1 MLPASHACQDV
12 RSARSRALP
21 CRRVDHPR
29 GGRPPGRRRH
39 RPPPGRGRPGRGR
52 LPRHR
57 RPSRPFDDGP
67 RSLYE
72 GRRRV
77 WHRDRRHRRPDRPT
91 RFRRRAVTSWSSG
104 RSIRASSSRRSWS
117 TPAGSGRAISGRRR
131 GIVWR
136 RPRHRRPPA
145 KPAA

>member
-29 GGRPPGRRRH
+29 GGRPPGRR
-39 RPPPGRGRPGRGR
+39 
-52 LPRHR
+52 RHR

-104 RSIRASSSRRSWS
+104 PSIRGASSRRSWS

-131 GIVWR
+131 VIVWR